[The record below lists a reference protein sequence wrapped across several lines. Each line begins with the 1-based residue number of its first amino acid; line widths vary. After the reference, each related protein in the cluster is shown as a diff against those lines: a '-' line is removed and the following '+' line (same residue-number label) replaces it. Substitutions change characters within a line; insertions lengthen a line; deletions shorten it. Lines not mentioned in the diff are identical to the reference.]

1 MLLGFVD
8 QRVRDAAHPSAIG
21 SVDDALAIT
30 VLARSPHLGHVL
42 TLASLKLS
50 RLSENPISDYHLGAP
65 NRGVTFRPADHL
77 GRPVPTDHTKESL
90 MHITAATVVEIG
102 VVLEKEQSA

>member
-8 QRVRDAAHPSAIG
+8 QSVRDAAHPSAIG
-21 SVDDALAIT
+21 SADDALAIT

-42 TLASLKLS
+42 ALASLTLT
-50 RLSENPISDYHLGAP
+50 RLSENPISDYRLGVP

-90 MHITAATVVEIG
+90 MHIMAVTLVEIG
-102 VVLEKEQSA
+102 VALEGEQSA

>member
-8 QRVRDAAHPSAIG
+8 RGVRDAAHPSAIG

-42 TLASLKLS
+42 TVVSLKLT
-50 RLSENPISDYHLGAP
+50 RLSENPVSDYHIGVP
-65 NRGVTFRPADHL
+65 NRGVRFRPADHL
-77 GRPVPTDHTKESL
+77 GRPVPTEHTKESL
-90 MHITAATVVEIG
+90 MHITAITIIEIG
-102 VVLEKEQSA
+102 VALDGEQSA

>member
-8 QRVRDAAHPSAIG
+8 QRVRDAARSSDIR

-50 RLSENPISDYHLGAP
+50 RLSENPISDYHLGVP

-90 MHITAATVVEIG
+90 MHIMAVTLVEIG
-102 VVLEKEQSA
+102 VALEREQSA